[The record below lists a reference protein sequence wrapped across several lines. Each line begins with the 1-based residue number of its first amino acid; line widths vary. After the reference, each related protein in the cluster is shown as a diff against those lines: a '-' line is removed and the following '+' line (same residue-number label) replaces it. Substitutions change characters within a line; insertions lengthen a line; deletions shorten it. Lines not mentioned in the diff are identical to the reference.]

1 MRPVAEQFPGT
12 SLPRQTAAPRR
23 ALGPALWAGLAL
35 LLAGCAAD
43 ESQRSASAWPRPQD
57 SRALLLQLLP
67 AQLPDRAG
75 WATDIYAA
83 FSALQIPPNAY
94 NFCAALAVT
103 EQESGFQA
111 DPAVPNLGAIAR
123 KEIDERAG
131 RVGVPS
137 LLVSAALQLPSSDG
151 RSYAERIE
159 KARTERQLSD
169 TFEDL
174 IERVP
179 LGQRLFGKLNPVRTG
194 GPMQVSVAWAE
205 QHAERYPYPLDGGV
219 RDAVFS
225 RRGGLY
231 FGIAHLLDYAAPYDR
246 PLYRFADFNAG
257 RWASRNAAFQQA
269 LSAASGIP
277 LDPDGDLLRGDGQRG
292 ATEAAALAMA
302 PRLGL
307 GEAEVRRALEQGNEA
322 GLERSA
328 LYRQVFSLAER
339 QQGRA
344 LPRAVLPKIAL
355 SGPKISRPL
364 STQWFAERVQQRW
377 QRCMAR
383 APAGASSPST
393 ASLPEP

>member
-1 MRPVAEQFPGT
+1 MERVAARIPTMGRDRP
-12 SLPRQTAAPRR
+12 APRR
-23 ALGPALWAGLAL
+23 RGAGRWALALAL

-43 ESQRSASAWPRPQD
+43 ESQRGAWPRPQE

-67 AQLPDRAG
+67 ANVSDRAG
-75 WATDIYAA
+75 WATDVYAA
-83 FSALQIPPNAY
+83 FSALQIPPTAA
-94 NFCAALAVT
+94 NFCAALSVA
-103 EQESGFQA
+103 EQESSFQA

-159 KARTERQLSD
+159 GARTERQLSD

-205 QHAERYPYPLDGGV
+205 AHTQRYPYPLDGGV
-219 RDAVFS
+219 RQAVFS
-225 RRGGLY
+225 RRGGLF
-231 FGIAHLLDYAAPYDR
+231 FGIAHLLDYPAPYDR
-246 PLYRFADFNAG
+246 LVYRFADFNAG

-269 LSAASGIP
+269 LGKASGIP

-292 ATEAAALAMA
+292 ATETAALALA

-307 GEAEVRRALEQGNEA
+307 SESEVRSALGQGNEP

-328 LYRQVFSLAER
+328 LYRKVFELAER
-339 QQGRA
+339 NEGRA
-344 LPRAVLPKIAL
+344 LPRAVLPDIAL
-355 SGPKISRPL
+355 TGPKISRPL
-364 STQWFAERVQQRW
+364 STKWFAERVQQRW

-383 APAGASSPST
+383 APAGAPST
-393 ASLPEP
+393 ITASPEP